1 MKQVCLFIIALFAGS
16 ISLYAQS
23 EAQGDSI
30 RSHVLPDG
38 TPPEGAL
45 MPEVKNYDGFLLDMS
60 LLKMEAPRLPEFTLE
75 IPDASKDYSRMFRL
89 NPNATY
95 SQGLSNVFS
104 LTNSTVY
111 SMNPFGLSGFWSSP
125 ENLQM
130 GSFRLKNGMRINT
143 YGEYDKDGWK
153 VPNHSALPWE
163 KNNFKGAFE
172 IFQRCVRHTHR
183 SATREQDTVLKH
195 KLRFCQSFLLTVHV
209 HHLQNNVPVLLQPFL
224 PKIGNADKHRLVC
237 GQQIADTQDGLL
249 LDNRID
255 RHSHSGRYGISPFHQ
270 PVVQLRMQHI
280 RSFLSGSGLCLLPFP
295 FLYISLHSLQHT
307 SPLQIFFSGNNPF
320 ADRQYRFLP

>member
-111 SMNPFGLSGFWSSP
+111 SMHPFGLSGFWSSP

-130 GSFRLKNGMRINT
+130 GMFRLKNGMRINT
-143 YGEYDKDGWK
+143 YGEYDKDGRK

-172 IFQRCVRHTHR
+172 MKSSNGAFGIRIEVQQGNRT
-183 SATREQDTVLKH
+183 
-195 KLRFCQSFLLTVHV
+195 
-209 HHLQNNVPVLLQPFL
+209 PF
-224 PKIGNADKHRLVC
+224 
-237 GQQIADTQDGLL
+237 
-249 LDNRID
+249 
-255 RHSHSGRYGISPFHQ
+255 
-270 PVVQLRMQHI
+270 
-280 RSFLSGSGLCLLPFP
+280 
-295 FLYISLHSLQHT
+295 
-307 SPLQIFFSGNNPF
+307 
-320 ADRQYRFLP
+320 

>member
-60 LLKMEAPRLPEFTLE
+60 LLKREAPRLPEFTLE

-125 ENLQM
+125 GNLQM

-172 IFQRCVRHTHR
+172 MKSSNGAFGIRIEVQQGNRT
-183 SATREQDTVLKH
+183 
-195 KLRFCQSFLLTVHV
+195 
-209 HHLQNNVPVLLQPFL
+209 PF
-224 PKIGNADKHRLVC
+224 
-237 GQQIADTQDGLL
+237 
-249 LDNRID
+249 
-255 RHSHSGRYGISPFHQ
+255 
-270 PVVQLRMQHI
+270 
-280 RSFLSGSGLCLLPFP
+280 
-295 FLYISLHSLQHT
+295 
-307 SPLQIFFSGNNPF
+307 
-320 ADRQYRFLP
+320 

>member
-125 ENLQM
+125 GNLQM

-143 YGEYDKDGWK
+143 YGEYDKDGWQ

-172 IFQRCVRHTHR
+172 MKSSNGAFGIRIEVQQGNRT
-183 SATREQDTVLKH
+183 
-195 KLRFCQSFLLTVHV
+195 
-209 HHLQNNVPVLLQPFL
+209 PF
-224 PKIGNADKHRLVC
+224 
-237 GQQIADTQDGLL
+237 
-249 LDNRID
+249 
-255 RHSHSGRYGISPFHQ
+255 
-270 PVVQLRMQHI
+270 
-280 RSFLSGSGLCLLPFP
+280 
-295 FLYISLHSLQHT
+295 
-307 SPLQIFFSGNNPF
+307 
-320 ADRQYRFLP
+320 

>member
-60 LLKMEAPRLPEFTLE
+60 LLKMEAHRLPEFTLE

-172 IFQRCVRHTHR
+172 MKSSNGAFGIRIEVQQGNRT
-183 SATREQDTVLKH
+183 
-195 KLRFCQSFLLTVHV
+195 
-209 HHLQNNVPVLLQPFL
+209 PF
-224 PKIGNADKHRLVC
+224 
-237 GQQIADTQDGLL
+237 
-249 LDNRID
+249 
-255 RHSHSGRYGISPFHQ
+255 
-270 PVVQLRMQHI
+270 
-280 RSFLSGSGLCLLPFP
+280 
-295 FLYISLHSLQHT
+295 
-307 SPLQIFFSGNNPF
+307 
-320 ADRQYRFLP
+320 

>member
-111 SMNPFGLSGFWSSP
+111 SMNPLGLSGFWSSP

-172 IFQRCVRHTHR
+172 MKSSNGAFGIRIEVQQGNRT
-183 SATREQDTVLKH
+183 
-195 KLRFCQSFLLTVHV
+195 
-209 HHLQNNVPVLLQPFL
+209 PF
-224 PKIGNADKHRLVC
+224 
-237 GQQIADTQDGLL
+237 
-249 LDNRID
+249 
-255 RHSHSGRYGISPFHQ
+255 
-270 PVVQLRMQHI
+270 
-280 RSFLSGSGLCLLPFP
+280 
-295 FLYISLHSLQHT
+295 
-307 SPLQIFFSGNNPF
+307 
-320 ADRQYRFLP
+320 

>member
-172 IFQRCVRHTHR
+172 MKSSNGAFGIRIEVQ
-183 SATREQDTVLKH
+183 Q
-195 KLRFCQSFLLTVHV
+195 
-209 HHLQNNVPVLLQPFL
+209 
-224 PKIGNADKHRLVC
+224 GNRTKA
-237 GQQIADTQDGLL
+237 
-249 LDNRID
+249 
-255 RHSHSGRYGISPFHQ
+255 
-270 PVVQLRMQHI
+270 
-280 RSFLSGSGLCLLPFP
+280 
-295 FLYISLHSLQHT
+295 
-307 SPLQIFFSGNNPF
+307 
-320 ADRQYRFLP
+320 

>member
-111 SMNPFGLSGFWSSP
+111 SMNPFELSGFWSSP

-172 IFQRCVRHTHR
+172 MKSSNGAFGIRIEVQQGNRT
-183 SATREQDTVLKH
+183 
-195 KLRFCQSFLLTVHV
+195 
-209 HHLQNNVPVLLQPFL
+209 PF
-224 PKIGNADKHRLVC
+224 
-237 GQQIADTQDGLL
+237 
-249 LDNRID
+249 
-255 RHSHSGRYGISPFHQ
+255 
-270 PVVQLRMQHI
+270 
-280 RSFLSGSGLCLLPFP
+280 
-295 FLYISLHSLQHT
+295 
-307 SPLQIFFSGNNPF
+307 
-320 ADRQYRFLP
+320 

>member
-95 SQGLSNVFS
+95 SQGLSYVFS

-172 IFQRCVRHTHR
+172 MKSSNGAFGIRIEVQQGNRT
-183 SATREQDTVLKH
+183 
-195 KLRFCQSFLLTVHV
+195 
-209 HHLQNNVPVLLQPFL
+209 PF
-224 PKIGNADKHRLVC
+224 
-237 GQQIADTQDGLL
+237 
-249 LDNRID
+249 
-255 RHSHSGRYGISPFHQ
+255 
-270 PVVQLRMQHI
+270 
-280 RSFLSGSGLCLLPFP
+280 
-295 FLYISLHSLQHT
+295 
-307 SPLQIFFSGNNPF
+307 
-320 ADRQYRFLP
+320 

>member
-130 GSFRLKNGMRINT
+130 GSFRLKNGMRINPS
-143 YGEYDKDGWK
+143 GEYDKDGWK

-172 IFQRCVRHTHR
+172 MKSSNGAFGIRIEVQQGNRT
-183 SATREQDTVLKH
+183 
-195 KLRFCQSFLLTVHV
+195 
-209 HHLQNNVPVLLQPFL
+209 PF
-224 PKIGNADKHRLVC
+224 
-237 GQQIADTQDGLL
+237 
-249 LDNRID
+249 
-255 RHSHSGRYGISPFHQ
+255 
-270 PVVQLRMQHI
+270 
-280 RSFLSGSGLCLLPFP
+280 
-295 FLYISLHSLQHT
+295 
-307 SPLQIFFSGNNPF
+307 
-320 ADRQYRFLP
+320 